1 MSIYILFLVGFGG
14 CLGSVFRYLLSTVLI
29 SFSPWVTVVINVAG
43 GFLIGFVYRY
53 VEDSSSSEQMRAF
66 WVIGVCG
73 GFYYFFSIWT
83 RFFSFSQERPNLTW
97 HALYLHKCCLYNTCS
112 VFRHSLLSVSK
123 LIYCYYM
130 TSCVN

>member
-14 CLGSVFRYLLSTVLI
+14 CLGSIFRYLLSTILI

-73 GFYYFFSIWT
+73 GFTTFSAFGLDFFHLVRNDQILLGMLYIGISVVCTILAVFLGT
-83 RFFSFSQERPNLTW
+83 RCFQF
-97 HALYLHKCCLYNTCS
+97 
-112 VFRHSLLSVSK
+112 LS
-123 LIYCYYM
+123 
-130 TSCVN
+130 

>member
-14 CLGSVFRYLLSTVLI
+14 CLGSIFRYLLSTILI

-73 GFYYFFSIWT
+73 GFTTFSAFGLDFFHLVRNDQI
-83 RFFSFSQERPNLTW
+83 LLGM
-97 HALYLHKCCLYNTCS
+97 LYIGIS
-112 VFRHSLLSVSK
+112 VVCTILAVFLGIRCFQFLS
-123 LIYCYYM
+123 
-130 TSCVN
+130 

>member
-73 GFYYFFSIWT
+73 GFTTFSAFGLDFFHLVRNDQI
-83 RFFSFSQERPNLTW
+83 LLGM
-97 HALYLHKCCLYNTCS
+97 LYICIS
-112 VFRHSLLSVSK
+112 VVCTILAVFLGIRCFQFLS
-123 LIYCYYM
+123 
-130 TSCVN
+130 